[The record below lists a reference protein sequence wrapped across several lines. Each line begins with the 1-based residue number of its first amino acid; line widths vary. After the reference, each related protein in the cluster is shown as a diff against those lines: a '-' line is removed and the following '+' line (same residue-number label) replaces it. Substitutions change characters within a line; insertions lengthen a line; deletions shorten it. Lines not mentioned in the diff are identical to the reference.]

1 VDVLRERKR
10 AGRLPA
16 LVPNDVGVASG
27 LVSARR
33 RASREQMR
41 DAVRK
46 RAGHELVTFDR
57 R

>member
-1 VDVLRERKR
+1 MDVLRERKR

-16 LVPNDVGVASG
+16 LVPNDVGVAFG